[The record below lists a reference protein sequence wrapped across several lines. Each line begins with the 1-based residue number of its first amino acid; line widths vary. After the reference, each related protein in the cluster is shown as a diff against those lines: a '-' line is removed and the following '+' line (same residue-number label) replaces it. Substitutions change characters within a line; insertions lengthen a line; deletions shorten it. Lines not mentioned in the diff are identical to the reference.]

1 MAVLSTEIE
10 RKRMGTTQ
18 HGERQK
24 EVFQNLQPTLQ
35 EPILLHNSRIFVN
48 YRRTALFLNILVSQ
62 IYQ

>member
-35 EPILLHNSRIFVN
+35 EPILLHSIFVN
-48 YRRTALFLNILVSQ
+48 YQTALFLKTFSFLKFTNK
-62 IYQ
+62 